1 MNSII
6 FEVRNLK
13 NQSIMKFSF
22 LSLTFLFSLFFST
35 VSWSQDCGEMDYLA
49 KGNSWVLTQYN
60 KGGKVTGHTDYTILD
75 ERTVDGNK
83 EWDIKTVIKDKKD
96 EELSSVTA
104 TAICDGEKILL
115 DFSQIMQSSAAMESM
130 EGMET
135 EIEGDDIGYPF
146 DMEEGMEL
154 EDVSVSIKASSGGVQ
169 LVKVDTKIT
178 DRMVEAKETITT
190 PAGEFETF
198 KITQTSEVKMGFISS
213 ETSSIDWYAPG
224 FGIVKSEYY
233 NKRGKLTGSSEVTK
247 FTKG

>member
-1 MNSII
+1 
-6 FEVRNLK
+6 
-13 NQSIMKFSF
+13 MKFIF
-22 LSLTFLFSLFFST
+22 LTLVFL
-35 VSWSQDCGEMDYLA
+35 VSIVINNNSWIQDCGQMDYLA

-60 KGGKVTGHTDYTILD
+60 KLSKVTGHTDYTILD
-75 ERTVDGNK
+75 ERTVDGNR
-83 EWDIKTVIKDKKD
+83 EWDIKTVMKDKKE
-96 EELSSVTA
+96 EELSSATA
-104 TAICDGEKILL
+104 TAICDGEKIML
-115 DFSQIMQSSAAMESM
+115 DFQQVMQSTAAMESM

-146 DMEEGMEL
+146 DMKEGMEL

-169 LVKVDTKIT
+169 LVKVDTKIK
-178 DRMVEAKETITT
+178 DRIIEAKETITT

-198 KITQTSEVKMGFISS
+198 KIVQTSVVEMGFIKS

-233 NKRGKLTGSSEVTK
+233 NKRGKLTGSSEITK